1 MSTQRIILYL
11 GLNFYLEFTLDE
23 ALSFIEKKKQLL
35 NSENDKL
42 IKKSCEIKA
51 NIKLVLDVSVVIGGG
66 GGRAR
71 SLLET
76 L

>member
-35 NSENDKL
+35 NSENEEL

-51 NIKLVLDVSVVIGGG
+51 NVKLVLDVSAIHSGSLTVTIGDC
-66 GGRAR
+66 R
-71 SLLET
+71 
-76 L
+76 